1 MAEMT
6 EEKKQIAQRITTMRN
21 ITNAEKKKTELMK
34 INKNEIVDMYVVLD
48 EMALI
53 YENDVIDVQ
62 AKLDKTQV
70 NLDNETQLKLD
81 TEEKLNEVTDEKNKA
96 LDILQQTK
104 ALLAE
109 KETEADVFVKQ
120 VLALKK
126 GRKSSSDSGQVLL
139 VLPPTLNEAVMNAMS
154 IDETVD
160 CAKDDL
166 DKICS
171 DKQYL
176 EKYKIVIMMPGW
188 QDIVNG
194 LDSM

>member
-6 EEKKQIAQRITTMRN
+6 EEKKQMAQRITTMRN

-81 TEEKLNEVTDEKNKA
+81 TEAKLNEVTDEKNKA